1 VMSSVSDGIYK
12 DLKYPVQIAEVT
24 FSNGTV
30 GNVVFLLKHM
40 FEALYQ
46 VVFINLE
53 PISVIEQWNTNQC
66 FRYH

>member
-1 VMSSVSDGIYK
+1 MSSVSDEICK

-24 FSNGTV
+24 FTNGTV
-30 GNVVFLLKHM
+30 GSVVFLLKHM

-46 VVFINLE
+46 VVFNNLE
-53 PISVIEQWNTNQC
+53 PIPVIEQWNINQT

>member
-1 VMSSVSDGIYK
+1 MSSVSDGIYK
-12 DLKYPVQIAEVT
+12 DLKYPVQIAVVT

-53 PISVIEQWNTNQC
+53 PIPVIEQWNTNQC

>member
-1 VMSSVSDGIYK
+1 MSSVSDGIYK
-12 DLKYPVQIAEVT
+12 DLKYPVQIAIVT

-46 VVFINLE
+46 AVF
-53 PISVIEQWNTNQC
+53 
-66 FRYH
+66 Y

>member
-1 VMSSVSDGIYK
+1 MSSVSDGIYK

-30 GNVVFLLKHM
+30 GNAVFLLKHM

-46 VVFINLE
+46 VVAN
-53 PISVIEQWNTNQC
+53 VV
-66 FRYH
+66 R

>member
-1 VMSSVSDGIYK
+1 MSSVSDGIYK

-30 GNVVFLLKHM
+30 GSAVFLLKHM

-53 PISVIEQWNTNQC
+53 PIPVIEQWNTNQC

>member
-1 VMSSVSDGIYK
+1 MSSVSDGIYK
-12 DLKYPVQIAEVT
+12 DLKYPVQIAIVT

-46 VVFINLE
+46 AVFINLE
-53 PISVIEQWNTNQC
+53 PIPVTEQWNKNQNC
-66 FRYH
+66 RYH